1 MTRTAAREI
10 AVRLVFALDCNG
22 QEAGSFLDGF
32 FDGEYYATLS
42 GEDKLF
48 AQLPDEQLSY
58 IRALVSGAYARGSE
72 LDGLIEKYSKGWK
85 LTRISRV
92 AAAILR
98 VALYEVLYMEEVPP
112 RAAINEAVELS
123 KSYEEQETAAF
134 INGILGSFMREKFD
148 EEPEADATERS
159 SEQPVEEPE
168 AQ

>member
-22 QEAGSFLDGF
+22 DAAEEFLEHF

-48 AQLPDEQLSY
+48 SEFPDERQLEY
-58 IRALVSGAYARGSE
+58 IKTLVSGASEKKAE
-72 LDGLIEKYSKGWK
+72 LDCLIEKYSKGWK

-123 KSYEEQETAAF
+123 KTYDEPETAA
-134 INGILGSFMREKFD
+134 
-148 EEPEADATERS
+148 
-159 SEQPVEEPE
+159 
-168 AQ
+168 